1 MAFEMSDS
9 WKASAVD
16 QSASSKQLW
25 LINYIVSTFPHFKQD
40 VDITLPLNK
49 LEASEVITKLK
60 ALEKEVKAKWLLNL
74 KL

>member
-25 LINYIVSTFPHFKQD
+25 LINSITSTFPHFVSEFD
-40 VDITLPLNK
+40 TLTFPLNK

-60 ALEKEVKAKWLLNL
+60 ALEKKVKAK
-74 KL
+74 